1 MLQRMP
7 SKPPE
12 PLSFR
17 VLESFESVIYLVIAA
32 LLLAIAIS
40 ILGYGIFS
48 LVRNVGGGFL
58 GSAINLINEILLV
71 LIVLELLRT
80 VLSFARG
87 HVKPNVVASL
97 VPFLVIA
104 AISASRRV
112 LAIGAWVSVEE
123 GHTGLEPRRFQ
134 QAMIE
139 LGVSGGLVLAIGV
152 TLVILRAYAS
162 VERETPHPGGD
173 KPPG

>member
-1 MLQRMP
+1 MA
-7 SKPPE
+7 SKSSE
-12 PLSFR
+12 PLTFR
-17 VLESFESVIYLVIAA
+17 VLERFEGVVYLVIATM
-32 LLLAIAIS
+32 LLSTAVA
-40 ILGYGIFS
+40 ILGYGVYS
-48 LVRNVGGGFL
+48 LFRDVRAGFFAA
-58 GSAINLINEILLV
+58 AINLINQILLV

-112 LAIGAWVSVEE
+112 LAIGALISVEE
-123 GHTGLEPRRFQ
+123 GHTGLEPRRFE

-139 LGVSGGLVLAIGV
+139 LGVSGALVLAIGV

-162 VERETPHPGGD
+162 VERETPHPEGE
-173 KPPG
+173 KPPL

>member
-1 MLQRMP
+1 MAEKPREGLAFRMVE
-7 SKPPE
+7 SLE
-12 PLSFR
+12 G
-17 VLESFESVIYLVIAA
+17 VLYLIIAA
-32 LLLAIAIS
+32 MLLSTAVA
-40 ILGYGIFS
+40 ILGYGIYA
-48 LVRNVGGGFL
+48 LIRDVGGGFL
-58 GSAINLINEILLV
+58 GAAINLINEILLV

-112 LAIGAWVSVEE
+112 LAIGALISVEE
-123 GHTGLEPRRFQ
+123 GHTGLPPQRFQ

-139 LGVSGGLVLAIGV
+139 LAISGGLVLAIGV

-162 VERETPHPGGD
+162 VERETPHAAGD
-173 KPPG
+173 KPPA